1 MKLGSFVRT
10 VAMAAAVAG
19 FLVEIGGSAMA
30 ANYAYMSCGQL
41 WYARNAIYASKGY
54 CFQTVQ
60 GQQAFPNSCFPP
72 YGKLNKWEANQVS
85 QIKYWER
92 RKGCS

>member
-1 MKLGSFVRT
+1 MKFGLLTRSATLAV
-10 VAMAAAVAG
+10 AAAG
-19 FLVEIGGSAMA
+19 LFLEVVVPASA

-54 CFQTVQ
+54 CFQTTTA
-60 GQQAFPNSCFPP
+60 QQAFPNSCFPP
-72 YGKLNKWEANQVS
+72 YGKLNKWEANQIS

-92 RKGCS
+92 RKGCA

>member
-1 MKLGSFVRT
+1 MKFASLART
-10 VAMAAAVAG
+10 AALTLAAAGLFLEVAPA
-19 FLVEIGGSAMA
+19 SA

-54 CFQTVQ
+54 CFQTAAA
-60 GQQAFPNSCFPP
+60 QQAFPNSCFPP

-85 QIKYWER
+85 QIKYWEA